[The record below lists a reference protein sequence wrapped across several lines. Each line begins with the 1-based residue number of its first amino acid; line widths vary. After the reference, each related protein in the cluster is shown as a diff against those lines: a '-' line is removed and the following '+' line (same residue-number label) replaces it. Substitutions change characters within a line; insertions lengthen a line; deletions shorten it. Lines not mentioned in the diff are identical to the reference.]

1 MGFSLS
7 REIKY
12 VGGLLRMLRSVKD
25 VDPES
30 SHLIADEL
38 ERRVDAFGTNIAF
51 IEGDREW
58 TYDDMETYANRVAA
72 WASGQGLAKGDT
84 VAVFARN
91 RLEYIPLWFGLSKLG
106 VIPALLNYQLAG
118 KALAHCVNIS
128 DAAHIIVDVEMAK
141 QWSAA
146 KKQVKG
152 EPKVWAAFG
161 DIKGYDSFDEALVD
175 LVPNRP
181 AKSVRDGLTAGGMAM
196 KMFTSGTTG
205 MPKAAK
211 VTHVR
216 AQNYMRGMGKGAKAG
231 PSDRMMMVL
240 PMYHATGG
248 LVGSGAMLTYGG
260 AVIIIPKFSASKFW
274 DDAVKYGATMFTY
287 VGELCRFLLSQP
299 ANENERKHKIQWIMG
314 NGLRPEVWE
323 SFVSRFN
330 IPHVIEFYGAT
341 EGNVSLINVDG
352 PVGAVGRVPSYLAWK
367 FNIDVIRYDVETGQ
381 NPRGADGFCIRED
394 LNEVGEMIGEI
405 RQDDPRFRFE
415 GYGTKEDTQKK
426 ILRDVF
432 KKGDAWF
439 RTGDLMKRDE
449 DGYYYFMDRVGDTF
463 RWKAEN
469 VATGEVAA
477 VLSTFPGV
485 TQANVY
491 GVEVPGYD
499 GRAGMAAIVSEGDPD
514 LEALKAHVEKN
525 LPHYARPVFLRLS
538 KESDTTSTF
547 KFKKTNLVKAGFDPA
562 KISDPIYFADPKSGT
577 YATVDTDIF
586 KGIHGGTV
594 RL

>member
-1 MGFSLS
+1 
-7 REIKY
+7 
-12 VGGLLRMLRSVKD
+12 MLRAVKSVD
-25 VDPES
+25 AAS
-30 SHLIADEL
+30 NLLIADEL
-38 ERRVDAFGTNIAF
+38 EMRVDTYGQNIAF
-51 IEGDREW
+51 IEGEKQW

-72 WASGQGLAKGDT
+72 WAKGEKLSQGDC

-91 RLEYIPLWFGLSKLG
+91 RIEYVALWFGLSKLG
-106 VIPALLNYQLAG
+106 IIPALLNYQLSG

-128 DAAHIIVDVEMAK
+128 DAAHVILDVEMAE
-141 QWSAA
+141 QWEAT
-146 KKQVKG
+146 KDQVEG
-152 EPKVWAAFG
+152 NPKVWAAFG
-161 DIKGYDSFDEALVD
+161 EVKGYENFDAAIHD
-175 LVPNRP
+175 LRPDRPN
-181 AKSVRDGLTAGGMAM
+181 KSERDGLTAGGQAM

-205 MPKAAK
+205 LPKAAK
-211 VTHVR
+211 ITHVR
-216 AQNYMRGMGKGAKAG
+216 AQNYLRGIGAGAKAKA
-231 PSDRMMMVL
+231 SDRMMMVL

-248 LVGSGAMLTYGG
+248 LVGCGAALTNGG
-260 AVIIIPKFSASKFW
+260 AVIIIPKFSASRFW

-299 ANENERKHKIQWIMG
+299 HSDNERKHKISWIIG

-323 SFVSRFN
+323 SFVSRFD

-352 PVGAVGRVPSYLAWK
+352 PIGAVGRVPSYLSWK
-367 FNIDVIRYDVETGQ
+367 FNIDIVRFDVDTNE

-394 LNEVGEMIGEI
+394 ANVPGEMIGEI

-415 GYGTKEDTQKK
+415 GYGTKEATQKK

-439 RTGDLMKRDE
+439 RTGDLMSRDE
-449 DGYYYFMDRVGDTF
+449 DGFFYFIDRVGDTY

-469 VATGEVAA
+469 VSTNEVAG
-477 VLSTFPGV
+477 VLSVFSGV

-491 GVEVPGYD
+491 GVEVKGYD
-499 GRAGMAAIVSEGDPD
+499 GRAGMAAIVAEEAPD
-514 LEALKAHVEKN
+514 LAKLKAHVERE

-562 KISDPIYFADPKSGT
+562 NISDPLYYADPKTDKFVSIT
-577 YATVDTDIF
+577 PEIYAAILE
-586 KGIHGGTV
+586 GSV

>member
-1 MGFSLS
+1 
-7 REIKY
+7 
-12 VGGLLRMLRSVKD
+12 MLRALKSV
-25 VDPES
+25 VAAS
-30 SHLIADEL
+30 NLLIADEL
-38 ERRVDAFGTNIAF
+38 EMRVDAYGQNIAF
-51 IEGDREW
+51 IEGEKQW

-72 WASGQGLAKGDT
+72 WAKGEKLSQGDC

-91 RLEYIPLWFGLSKLG
+91 RIEYVALWFGLSKLG
-106 VIPALLNYQLAG
+106 IIPALLNYQLSG

-128 DAAHIIVDVEMAK
+128 DAAHVILDVEMAE
-141 QWSAA
+141 QWEAT
-146 KKQVKG
+146 KDQVEG
-152 EPKVWAAFG
+152 NPKVWAAFG
-161 DIKGYDSFDEALVD
+161 EVKGYENFDAAIHD
-175 LVPNRP
+175 LRPDRPN
-181 AKSVRDGLTAGGMAM
+181 KSERDGLTAGGQAM

-205 MPKAAK
+205 LPKAAK
-211 VTHVR
+211 ITHVR
-216 AQNYMRGMGKGAKAG
+216 AQNYLRGIGAGAKAKA
-231 PSDRMMMVL
+231 SDRMMMVL

-248 LVGSGAMLTYGG
+248 LVGCGAALTNGG
-260 AVIIIPKFSASKFW
+260 AVIIIPKFSASRFW

-299 ANENERKHKIQWIMG
+299 HSDNERKHKISWIIG

-323 SFVSRFN
+323 SFVSRFD

-352 PVGAVGRVPSYLAWK
+352 PIGAVGRVPSYLSWK
-367 FNIDVIRYDVETGQ
+367 FNIDIVRFDVDTNE

-394 LNEVGEMIGEI
+394 ANVPGEMIGEI

-415 GYGTKEDTQKK
+415 GYGTKEATQKK

-439 RTGDLMKRDE
+439 RTGDLMSRDE
-449 DGYYYFMDRVGDTF
+449 DGFFYFIDRVGDTY

-469 VATGEVAA
+469 VSTNEVAG
-477 VLSTFPGV
+477 VLSVFSGV

-491 GVEVPGYD
+491 GVEVKGYD
-499 GRAGMAAIVSEGDPD
+499 GRAGMAAIVAEEAPD
-514 LEALKAHVEKN
+514 LAKLKAHVERE

-562 KISDPIYFADPKSGT
+562 NISDPLYYADPKTDKFVSIT
-577 YATVDTDIF
+577 PEIYAAILE
-586 KGIHGGTV
+586 GSV

>member
-12 VGGLLRMLRSVKD
+12 VGGMLRMLRAVKN
-25 VDPES
+25 VDADS
-30 SHLIADEL
+30 NFLIADEL
-38 ERRVDAFGTNIAF
+38 ELRVDSYGQNIAF
-51 IEGDREW
+51 IEGETTW
-58 TYDDMETYANRVAA
+58 TYDDMETYANRIAA
-72 WASGQGLAKGDT
+72 WAKAQGLTQGDT

-91 RLEYIPLWFGLSKLG
+91 RIEYIPLWFGLSKVG

-128 DAAHIIVDVEMAK
+128 DAQHVVVDVEMAE
-141 QWSAA
+141 QWAAA
-146 KKQVKG
+146 KDRIEG
-152 EPKVWAAFG
+152 DPKVWAAFG
-161 DIKGYDSFDEALVD
+161 HVPGYESFDSAITD
-175 LVPNRP
+175 MRPDRPN
-181 AKSVRDGLTAGGMAM
+181 KSERAGLTAGGQAM

-205 MPKAAK
+205 LPKAAK

-216 AQNYMRGMGKGAKAG
+216 AQNYLRGLGAGAKAKA
-231 PSDRMMMVL
+231 SDRMMMVL

-248 LVGSGAMLTYGG
+248 LVGCGAMLSNGG
-260 AVIIIPKFSASKFW
+260 AVIIIPKFSASRFW

-299 ANENERKHKIQWIMG
+299 PTETERAHKISWIMG

-323 SFVSRFN
+323 SFVARFD
-330 IPHVIEFYGAT
+330 IAHVIEFYGAT

-352 PVGAVGRVPSYLAWK
+352 PIGAVGRVPSYLAWK
-367 FNIDVIRYDVETGQ
+367 FNTDIIRFDVESGE

-394 LNEVGEMIGEI
+394 PNETGEMIGEI

-415 GYGTKEDTQKK
+415 GYGTKEATQKK

-439 RTGDLMKRDE
+439 RTGDLMRRDAE
-449 DGYYYFMDRVGDTF
+449 GYYYFMDRVGDTY

-469 VATGEVAA
+469 VATNEVAG
-477 VLSTFPGV
+477 VLSVFPGV

-499 GRAGMAAIVSEGDPD
+499 GRAGMASIIVEGEPD
-514 LEALKAHVEKN
+514 LAKLKAHVDGE

-538 KESDTTSTF
+538 QESDTTSTF
-547 KFKKTNLVKAGFDPA
+547 KFKKTNLVKAGFDP
-562 KISDPIYFADPKSGT
+562 KKVSDPLYYADP
-577 YATVDTDIF
+577 ATGAFTPIDADVF
-586 KGIHGGTV
+586 AGIHEGEV

>member
-12 VGGLLRMLRSVKD
+12 ISDLLRMLRAVKSVD
-25 VDPES
+25 ANSD
-30 SHLIADEL
+30 LLLADEL
-38 ERRVDAFGTNIAF
+38 EMRVDAYGGNIAF
-51 IEGDREW
+51 IEGDRKW
-58 TYDDMETYANRVAA
+58 SYDDMETYANRVAG
-72 WASGQGLAKGDT
+72 WAKGQGLSQGDC

-91 RLEYIPLWFGLSKLG
+91 RLEYIPLWFGLTKLG
-106 VIPALLNYQLAG
+106 IIPALLNYQLSG

-128 DAAHIIVDVEMAK
+128 DVAHVIMDVEMAD
-141 QWSAA
+141 QWNAT
-146 KKQVKG
+146 KDRVEG
-152 EPKVWAAFG
+152 TPKVWAAFG
-161 DIKGYDSFDEALVD
+161 EVKGYESFDSALSTMRPD
-175 LVPNRP
+175 RP
-181 AKSVRDGLTAGGMAM
+181 AKSVRAGLTAGGQAM

-205 MPKAAK
+205 LPKAAK

-216 AQNYMRGMGKGAKAG
+216 AQNYLRGIGAGTRAKS
-231 PSDRMMMVL
+231 SDRMMMVL

-248 LVGSGAMLTYGG
+248 LVGCGAMLTHGG
-260 AVIIIPKFSASKFW
+260 AVIVIPKFSASKFW
-274 DDAVKYGATMFTY
+274 DDAVEHGATMFTY

-299 ANENERKHKIQWIMG
+299 PTENERKHKISWIIG

-323 SFVSRFN
+323 SFVARFD

-352 PVGAVGRVPSYLAWK
+352 PIGAVGRVPSYLSWK
-367 FNIDVIRYDVETGQ
+367 FNIDIVRYDVETGE
-381 NPRGADGFCIRED
+381 NPRGADGFCIREQP
-394 LNEVGEMIGEI
+394 NEPGEMIGEI

-415 GYGTKEDTQKK
+415 GYGTKEATQKK

-439 RTGDLMKRDE
+439 RTGDLMSRDE
-449 DGYYYFMDRVGDTF
+449 NGFFFFIDRVGDTY

-469 VATGEVAA
+469 VATNEVAG
-477 VLSTFPGV
+477 VLSVFPGV

-491 GVEVPGYD
+491 GVAVPGYD
-499 GRAGMAAIVSEGDPD
+499 GRAGMASIVAEGEPD
-514 LEALKAHVEKN
+514 LAALKAHVDRE
-525 LPHYARPVFLRLS
+525 LPLYARPVFLRLS
-538 KESDTTSTF
+538 KEGETTSTF

-562 KISDPIYFADPKSGT
+562 NISEPLYYADPR
-577 YATVDTDIF
+577 TDEYTAIDADVF
-586 KGIHGGTV
+586 ASIHDGTV

>member
-25 VDPES
+25 VDAES
-30 SHLIADEL
+30 NHLIADEL

-51 IEGDREW
+51 IEGEREW

-72 WASGQGLAKGDT
+72 WAGAQGLVKGDT

-152 EPKVWAAFG
+152 DPKVWAAFG

-314 NGLRPEVWE
+314 NGLRPEVWG

-432 KKGDAWF
+432 KKGDTWF

-499 GRAGMAAIVSEGDPD
+499 GRAGMAAIVSEEEPD

-577 YATVDTDIF
+577 YATVDADVF